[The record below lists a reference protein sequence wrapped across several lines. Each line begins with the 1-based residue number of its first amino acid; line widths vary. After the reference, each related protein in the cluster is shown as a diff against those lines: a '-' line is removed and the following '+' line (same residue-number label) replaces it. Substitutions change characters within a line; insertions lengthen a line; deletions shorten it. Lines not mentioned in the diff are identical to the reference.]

1 MKQVF
6 NYNGES
12 MSAYQA
18 GDLLSKS
25 SIIDAAKDMWYQEW
39 VKQSAVDEGTCCGGK
54 AIQVVF
60 LGKGCRKYE
69 MLSIVLCSFVQGNVA
84 AAKSVKPVLEFLEIN
99 GIKASYYDGWMD

>member
-18 GDLLSKS
+18 GDLASKS
-25 SIIDAAKDMWYQEW
+25 AVIDAAENMWYQEW
-39 VKQSAVDEGTCCGGK
+39 VKQGTVDQGTCCGGK

-60 LGKGCRKYE
+60 IGKGCRKYE
-69 MLSIVLCSFVQGNVA
+69 MLSIVNCGFVQGNIA
-84 AAKSVKPVLEFLEIN
+84 ASKSVQPVLDYLAIN
-99 GIKASYYDGWMD
+99 GIKAQYYDGWMD